1 MVFQGIVDYWNQL
14 VNSGDVRSNELPFV
28 RDPTV
33 VILAAISYLV
43 MVTAGPRFMEKRE
56 PLNIRKILIGYNF
69 VSVLF
74 SMWMMWEFIATSF
87 LNPNFNLFCQDL
99 DESDKSPLTM
109 RLVNAHWWYFFS
121 KFIEFLDTFFF
132 VVRKK
137 NNQIS
142 FLHVY
147 HHVSMLMLQWC
158 LVKYVPGGVSYF
170 GPLLN
175 CFIHSLMYA
184 YYMLSAF
191 GPHMQKYLWWKKYL
205 TRMQMYQFVLIF
217 FYCSNLMTHSMTE
230 VGRFFAW
237 LNWFYMISLFWLFN
251 HFYQTSYVIRKK
263 SDPSDP
269 KFLEK
274 CKSN

>member
-1 MVFQGIVDYWNQL
+1 MFQKMSDYWHNL
-14 VNSGDVRSNELPFV
+14 VNSGDSRSNELLFI

-33 VILAAISYLV
+33 VVCAAIAYLV
-43 MVTAGPRFMEKRE
+43 MVTVGPSLMKKRD
-56 PLNIRKILIGYNF
+56 PLQLRKILIGYNF
-69 VSVLF
+69 CSVLF
-74 SMWMMWEFIATSF
+74 SVWMMWEFFACSF
-87 LNPNFNLFCQDL
+87 LNKDFNLFCQET
-99 DESDKSPLTM
+99 DEKDNSPMTLKLI
-109 RLVNAHWWYFFS
+109 RAHWWYFFS

-147 HHVSMLMLQWC
+147 HHVSMLMFQWC
-158 LVKYVPGGVSYF
+158 LVKYVPGSVSYF

-175 CFIHSLMYA
+175 CFIHALMYS

-205 TRMQMYQFVLIF
+205 TKMQMYQFVLIF
-217 FYCSNLMTHSMTE
+217 FYCSNLMTHDMNE

-237 LNWFYMISLFWLFN
+237 FNWFYMISLFWLFN
-251 HFYQTSYVIRKK
+251 HFYQTSYVEKK
-263 SDPSDP
+263 KLDSNDMQL
-269 KFLEK
+269 FEK
-274 CKSN
+274 CKGE